1 VLKTSF
7 APATAP
13 KTSDFSATILHFPRY
28 VEKSSFMFGFF
39 KKNPTK
45 ELEKQHKRLMEEAMA
60 IQRSGDLK
68 AYAVKIDEAEKLMDK
83 IVELS
88 K

>member
-1 VLKTSF
+1 
-7 APATAP
+7 
-13 KTSDFSATILHFPRY
+13 
-28 VEKSSFMFGFF
+28 MFGFF

-45 ELEKQHKRLMEEAMA
+45 ELEKQHKVLLEEAMA
-60 IQRSGDLK
+60 LQRGGDLK
-68 AYAVKIDEAEKLMDK
+68 GYAVKLIEAEKLMDK

>member
-1 VLKTSF
+1 
-7 APATAP
+7 
-13 KTSDFSATILHFPRY
+13 
-28 VEKSSFMFGFF
+28 MFGFF

-45 ELEKQHKRLMEEAMA
+45 ELEKQHKLLLEEAMA
-60 IQRSGDLK
+60 LQRKGDLK
-68 AYAVKIDEAEKLMDK
+68 GYAVKIGEAEKLMDK